1 MYDDEMKEI
10 VAQFKFRGCRV
21 SAHFYRPFEVYF
33 KSVLPM
39 FQLLSLFRLV
49 RKGKLNVVLIKLS
62 Y

>member
-10 VAQFKFRGCRV
+10 VASLSFGDAELVHIFIV
-21 SAHFYRPFEVYF
+21 LFEVYF